1 MRPMLAQP
9 GTPALAGGPGW
20 AYEFKWDGIRAV
32 VAADARGHLVRTR
45 LGNDVTAAY
54 PELAGIGTAAGH
66 AVVLDGEIVA
76 FEPGTTR
83 PSFARLQ
90 RRMHLRDAGRIGL
103 VRREVPVALLA
114 FDLLAL
120 DGEPLIDLPYEG
132 RRERLEGLGL
142 AGPHWQVPPRGD
154 DLGAMLAIAD
164 DLGLEGVV
172 AKRLGSRY
180 RPGERSPDWRK
191 IRLVT
196 RQELVVGGY
205 LPGEGG
211 RSGRLGSLVV
221 GYHDDAGRLV
231 DAGAVGSGLTEHEID
246 RLQSLLDARRR
257 GTSPF
262 DGPGAV
268 ARPGQ
273 VHVEPE
279 LVVEV
284 QFREWTP
291 DGRLRQPS
299 YKGLRDDKDPRE
311 VVRET

>member
-1 MRPMLAQP
+1 MLAQP
-9 GTPALAGGPGW
+9 GSPSLVAGPGW

-32 VAADARGHLVRTR
+32 VTADTRGHVVRTR
-45 LGNDVTAAY
+45 RGNDVTAAY
-54 PELAGIGTAAGH
+54 PELEGIGGAAGR
-66 AVVLDGEIVA
+66 AVVLDGEVVT

-90 RRMHLRDAGRIGL
+90 RRMHLRDPGRIAL
-103 VRREVPVALLA
+103 LRREVPVAYLV

-120 DGEPLIDLPYEG
+120 DGEPVVERPYTD
-132 RRERLEGLGL
+132 RRQRLEALGL

-154 DLGAMLAIAD
+154 DLGAMLTIAG

-172 AKRLGSRY
+172 AKRLDSRY

-191 IRLVT
+191 IRLVA

-221 GYHDDAGRLV
+221 GYHDEGGRLV
-231 DAGAVGSGLTEHEID
+231 DAGAVGSGLAEAEID
-246 RLQSLLDARRR
+246 RLQALLDARRR
-257 GTSPF
+257 DTSPF
-262 DGPGAV
+262 DAPGAV
-268 ARPGQ
+268 TRPGQ
-273 VHVEPE
+273 VHVEPD

-284 QFREWTP
+284 EFREWTP

-299 YKGLRDDKDPRE
+299 YKGLRDDKDARE